1 MVRLAAAVSPGSANW
16 TPGRKGGRSGSRVGT
31 QGLGPAWN
39 CNECAGRVQY
49 YGAAPWGRSSVR
61 YRTAS
66 RSIRS
71 GPPACT
77 AWCVAGMLGRKV
89 HRKAT
94 RWRAPVS
101 GRRVDGLGCPRSRSA
116 FKTCLEATQWKVLVT
131 FLSIWLC
138 PDAVSDPRGLAEPRQ
153 SDRMARV
160 SWKRR
165 KTISGD
171 ARLPWAATL
180 LRAMSQLF
188 VGRVHS
194 SSGVESPSIQD

>member
-1 MVRLAAAVSPGSANW
+1 MALPLGADRLLDTVLRPGS
-16 TPGRKGGRSGSRVGT
+16 S
-31 QGLGPAWN
+31 
-39 CNECAGRVQY
+39 GRVRPPVQP
-49 YGAAPWGRSSVR
+49 GVSLERWPQGR
-61 YRTAS
+61 
-66 RSIRS
+66 
-71 GPPACT
+71 
-77 AWCVAGMLGRKV
+77 
-89 HRKAT
+89 RKAT

-101 GRRVDGLGCPRSRSA
+101 GRRVDGFGCRRSRSA

-138 PDAVSDPRGLAEPRQ
+138 PDAMSGPRGLAEPRQ

-165 KTISGD
+165 KAISGD
-171 ARLPWAATL
+171 TWLLWAATL